1 MKEVFSEYNIDQ
13 VVDDGYTKTPWLLL
27 GCVKDINYDSYT
39 ITKIYDGEM
48 NEVDT
53 NIFFDYKLYTK
64 DTSLISVNENNIK
77 QNLPRILSTNI
88 WGRECYIR
96 DLKEELE
103 TIKITQ
109 QKKKKHRS
117 VWPWKRRSNA

>member
-1 MKEVFSEYNIDQ
+1 MATYSWSID
-13 VVDDGYTKTPWLLL
+13 
-27 GCVKDINYDSYT
+27 
-39 ITKIYDGEM
+39 
-48 NEVDT
+48 
-53 NIFFDYKLYTK
+53 KLYTK

-109 QKKKKHRS
+109 QKKKKNRVQLNQGGYIGKAIKS
-117 VWPWKRRSNA
+117 EYGGVKLSNKSYEKYYKGMI